1 MGDAVSVSYV
11 DAAEP
16 SALEPYAGL
25 LAQVPEARRLYP
37 LVFVNDQ
44 LAVIGSADFYD
55 IAYHVQRVA
64 QSAEVKA

>member
-1 MGDAVSVSYV
+1 MGDAVSVTYV
-11 DAAEP
+11 DAADP
-16 SALEPYAGL
+16 ATLERYAGL
-25 LAQVPEARRLYP
+25 LAQVPETRRLYP

-64 QSAEVKA
+64 EESEVKA